1 MIHSFI
7 RTRYLSP
14 SLDFLL
20 IPRPIQ
26 SAHMLV
32 HALAPPRVMFTIRE
46 SAGFSSSFL
55 RARPWNVRG
64 VNEMACFRI
73 PRLCPRPIAAE
84 GHINSRE
91 GGSDFLSRACE
102 YVHSTPVARTT
113 HVFFRSEVYGGSMGS
128 SSCLFAQ
135 WGSGP
140 GVMPSVRPPFSIFF
154 FHVVH
159 DQFVC
164 ELYNAGE
171 RHDNIGRWLRCVKP

>member
-1 MIHSFI
+1 MKGAPTCARKNAPIRCFGDPFIHSYSLSISLPRLPSDFTSYPI
-7 RTRYLSP
+7 CAHARACPRSSSRY
-14 SLDFLL
+14 
-20 IPRPIQ
+20 
-26 SAHMLV
+26 V
-32 HALAPPRVMFTIRE
+32 FTICE

-64 VNEMACFRI
+64 VNEMACFGI

-140 GVMPSVRPPFSIFF
+140 GVMPSVRPPFSNFF
-154 FHVVH
+154 SMLFMINL
-159 DQFVC
+159 FV
-164 ELYNAGE
+164 G
-171 RHDNIGRWLRCVKP
+171 